1 MNERLINYTKSLES
15 LPIREEEQR
24 VSMTDFVTSVYH
36 EKDVKLHER
45 QIQLDLQQLIKPE
58 QTSAQ
63 NEDKS
68 E

>member
-24 VSMTDFVTSVYH
+24 VSMTNFVTSVYH
-36 EKDVKLHER
+36 EKDIKLHER

-63 NEDKS
+63 NEAKS

>member
-24 VSMTDFVTSVYH
+24 VSMTNFVTSVYH